1 MDVVFGVLQDG
12 TEDNGYYK
20 VLLVAVGIKAWAF
33 VMGVLYIII
42 DYKLLG
48 KGMTMTRVQR
58 EAREATIEDR
68 NVDPLTLRR
77 PMPWFTAMTFGLL
90 VAIIASAWAVF
101 LKYLI

>member
-1 MDVVFGVLQDG
+1 MDVIFGVLQDG

-20 VLLVAVGIKAWAF
+20 VLLVAIGIKAWAF
-33 VMGVLYIII
+33 VLGVSYIIV

-58 EAREATIEDR
+58 EAKEAVIEDCDA
-68 NVDPLTLRR
+68 DPLTRR
-77 PMPWFTAMTFGLL
+77 RSKPWFTALTFGLL

>member
-20 VLLVAVGIKAWAF
+20 VLLVAIGIKAWAF
-33 VMGVLYIII
+33 VLGVSYIII
-42 DYKLLG
+42 DYTLLG

-58 EAREATIEDR
+58 EAKEATIVDR
-68 NVDPLTLRR
+68 NVDPLTRRR
-77 PMPWFTAMTFGLL
+77 PKAWFTTLTFGLL